1 MIEFDNYSWLNL
13 AKLFVN
19 DTDTLVNTPKHY
31 VIHLEEIEKML
42 KRLNQLDLI
51 HNDKKRNLLSCLKM
65 KYLNYYRIKK
75 KLDDETTKV
84 LKLTFEKYKKSIVVK
99 ITTILMI

>member
-1 MIEFDNYSWLNL
+1 MNL

-19 DTDTLVNTPKHY
+19 DTDTLVNTPKHH
-31 VIHLEEIEKML
+31 IMHLEEIEKML

-51 HNDKKRNLLSCLKM
+51 HNDKKKEFFKLFKNEILKLLQ
-65 KYLNYYRIKK
+65 NIKK

-84 LKLTFEKYKKSIVVK
+84 LKLAFEKKNTKNLLS
-99 ITTILMI
+99 